1 MLSLANQEIQRKNG
15 VFKLFKRGK
24 EIMID
29 LILLLPYVVMFFIYM
44 LLTFVVLGVVIVV
57 GFFISIK
64 KIEKNL
70 DLYS

>member
-1 MLSLANQEIQRKNG
+1 MANQEIQRKDG
-15 VFKLFKRGK
+15 LCKLFKRGK

-57 GFFISIK
+57 GFFSTLK
-64 KIEKNL
+64 KIERKSESVSSNI
-70 DLYS
+70 